1 MKKVSFQHKVF
12 WGFVLVALLS
22 LCLVVLPVLW
32 NISNQFQIQMEAY
45 SRSQSKVLADM
56 GAAAMMFDQEESAS
70 LLLKSLQQSPDILRA
85 ALYKTEGT
93 QQRLFA
99 SYGPAAPAQIN
110 PAEYQQPIH
119 VPGFYRLVTPVTL
132 DNNVIGYLLLD
143 SNLVPME
150 RKLTQSYALVFMAV
164 LIAIVL
170 ASWLAFRLSRSLLQP
185 LADLR
190 AVTGSIADTK
200 DYSRRAQL
208 SDDPDLAIFIRSFN
222 SMLDVIQHINQ
233 LQQDKEQ
240 QVLELNKTLEQKVA
254 ERTAQL
260 ENSLNDLK
268 STQSA
273 LVERERLASLGG
285 LVAGVAHEINTPVGV
300 AMTAVTHLTY
310 LTQHLTEELQDG
322 TLSKSSLLKH
332 IGELNESAL
341 IILKNL
347 ERAAEQ
353 IRSFK
358 MVAIDQ
364 STEEAREFYLLE
376 YLQNIVLS
384 LRPQLKKGAYQVTL
398 DIDPALQLYSF
409 PGVYSQIFTN
419 LIMNSLI
426 HGFAGQAQGEI
437 RIEARLQPNYLQ
449 LNYYDNGKGIDPK
462 IKPKLWDPFVTS
474 NRQQGGSG
482 LGTYILY
489 NLITQALKGRI
500 DLVEDVPKG
509 VHFALL
515 IPLTERKIGVDHH
528 NNQA

>member
-1 MKKVSFQHKVF
+1 MKNVSFQHKVF

-22 LCLVVLPVLW
+22 LVLVALPVLW
-32 NISNQFQIQMEAY
+32 NISNQFQLQLEAY

-56 GAAAMMFDQEESAS
+56 SAAAMMFDQAESAS
-70 LLLKSLQQSPDILRA
+70 QLLQSLQQSPDILRA
-85 ALYKTEGT
+85 ALYKTDND
-93 QQRLFA
+93 QHLLFA
-99 SYGPAAPAQIN
+99 SFGSATPAQLD
-110 PAEYQQPIH
+110 PTRYLTPVSSEGY
-119 VPGFYRLVTPVTL
+119 YRLVTPVTL

-143 SNLVPME
+143 SNLTPVE
-150 RKLTQSYALVFMAV
+150 QKLTQSYALVFITV
-164 LIAIVL
+164 LIALAL
-170 ASWLAFRLSRSLLQP
+170 ASWLALRLSRTLLKP
-185 LADLR
+185 LADLCE
-190 AVTGSIADTK
+190 VTGSIADTR
-200 DYSRRAQL
+200 DYSRRAL
-208 SDDPDLAIFIRSFN
+208 RSDDPDLAIFIRSFN
-222 SMLDVIQHINQ
+222 TMLDVIQQINQ

-240 QVLELNKTLEQKVA
+240 QILELNKTLEQKVT

-260 ENSLNDLK
+260 EHSLNDLK

-310 LTQHLTEELQDG
+310 LTQHLNEEMQSG
-322 TLSKSSLLKH
+322 TLSKSGLLKH
-332 IGELNESAL
+332 IEELNESAM

-347 ERAAEQ
+347 ERAADQ

-376 YLQNIVLS
+376 YLQSIVLS
-384 LRPQLKKGAYQVTL
+384 LRPQLKKGAYQVKL
-398 DIDPALQLYSF
+398 DVDPGLQLYSF
-409 PGVYSQIFTN
+409 PGIYSQIFTN

-426 HGFAGQAQGEI
+426 HGFAGQSQGDI
-437 RIEARLQPNYLQ
+437 RIEAQLQPNYLQ

-489 NLITQALKGRI
+489 NLITQALNGRI

-515 IPLTERKIGVDHH
+515 IPTTDRKIGVDQH
-528 NNQA
+528 NDQA

>member
-22 LCLVVLPVLW
+22 LVLVVLPVLW
-32 NISNQFQIQMEAY
+32 NISNQFQLQLEAY
-45 SRSQSKVLADM
+45 NRSQSKVLADM
-56 GAAAMMFDQEESAS
+56 SAAAMMFDQADSAS
-70 LLLKSLQQSPDILRA
+70 SLLRSLQQSPDILRA
-85 ALYKTEGT
+85 ALYKTDGD
-93 QQRLFA
+93 QHRLFA
-99 SYGPAAPAQIN
+99 AFGPEAPAQIN
-110 PAEYQQPIH
+110 PAHYIHPVRQQ
-119 VPGFYRLVTPVTL
+119 GMYRLLTPVTL
-132 DNNVIGYLLLD
+132 DDNVIGYLLLD
-143 SNLVPME
+143 SNLQPME
-150 RKLTQSYALVFMAV
+150 QKLTQSYALVLTTV

-170 ASWLAFRLSRSLLQP
+170 ASWLALRLSRTLLQP
-185 LADLR
+185 LSDLR
-190 AVTGSIADTK
+190 AVTSSIADTK

-208 SDDPDLAIFIRSFN
+208 SDDPELAIFIRSFN
-222 SMLDVIQHINQ
+222 SMLDVIQQFNQ

-240 QVLELNKTLEQKVA
+240 QILELNKTLEQKVT

-260 ENSLNDLK
+260 EHSLNDLK
-268 STQSA
+268 NTQSA

-310 LTQHLTEELQDG
+310 LTQHLNDEMQDG
-322 TLSKSSLLKH
+322 TLSKSGLLRH
-332 IGELNESAL
+332 IADLNESAL

-376 YLQNIVLS
+376 YLQSIVLS
-384 LRPQLKKGAYQVTL
+384 LRPQLKKGAYQVKL
-398 DIDPALQLYSF
+398 DVDPGLQLYSF
-409 PGVYSQIFTN
+409 PGIYSQIFTN

-426 HGFAGQAQGEI
+426 HGFAGQNQGEI
-437 RIEARLQPNYLQ
+437 RIEAQLQPNFLQ

-515 IPLTERKIGVDHH
+515 IPLTDRKIGVDQH
-528 NNQA
+528 NDQA